1 MAASVS
7 RSVWSATGLP
17 TAVDLTIRP
26 ERGWFHRFDEVLTD
40 EPDVREE
47 AIHQMNLLN
56 DGSVVVLAE

>member
-1 MAASVS
+1 MCY
-7 RSVWSATGLP
+7 
-17 TAVDLTIRP
+17 VDLTIRP

-56 DGSVVVLAE
+56 DGSVVVVAE